1 MSYPPPSVPIDSPP
15 LTDSR
20 PLTGERPRIKP
31 GKGWYWVGALLI
43 AGGLLGGAALG
54 IAGVL
59 NLRNSIEDFGRFR
72 VEGGTGAATVTFEKP
87 GEYSIYYENE
97 SKVCG
102 DLGATPGQPCETVTV
117 RGEKDPP
124 AQLDISI
131 TSGDRSLPIGPAENS
146 LDYSFSGFSGTEV
159 ATVDVDEAGSYN
171 MVVETRREGEFA
183 IALGKDVVST
193 ILPWILGAM
202 ALAAVG
208 LILGLIILIVTG
220 VKRSRRKR
228 EAAMAAATAYP
239 TAPAVFTPVT
249 APPTTLPAP
258 PVGPVPVPVPADAP
272 PLERQEPVPVGGGL
286 STQDDT
292 AFAPPADTDPWA
304 APAAGAA
311 PPPPGPTLA
320 PPPPPAAP
328 PPPVDKDED
337 EAESAGEGWAV
348 PAPADVAGGPQPLP
362 PPPPPPSPAPP
373 GQGGSPAPPLPS
385 PTEPSSGASL
395 PPPPPPPPPRS

>member
-1 MSYPPPSVPIDSPP
+1 MSYPPPSVPVDSP
-15 LTDSR
+15 
-20 PLTGERPRIKP
+20 PLTGERPKIKP

-59 NLRNSIEDFGRFR
+59 NLTNSIEDFGRFR

-87 GEYSIYYENE
+87 GQYSIYYENE
-97 SKVCG
+97 SEVCA
-102 DLGATPGQPCETVTV
+102 DLGATPGEPCETVTV
-117 RGEKDPP
+117 QGESDPP

-159 ATVDVDEAGSYN
+159 ATVDVDEAGSYS

-193 ILPWILGAM
+193 VLPWVLGAM

-239 TAPAVFTPVT
+239 SAPAVFPPVT
-249 APPTTLPAP
+249 APPITP
-258 PVGPVPVPVPADAP
+258 PVAPVPVPADAP
-272 PLERQEPVPVGGGL
+272 PVPVPPERQQPVPVGGGL
-286 STQDDT
+286 STSDDA
-292 AFAPPADTDPWA
+292 AFAPPSETDPWA
-304 APAAGAA
+304 APAVSAL
-311 PPPPGPTLA
+311 PPPPGSTLA
-320 PPPPPAAP
+320 PP
-328 PPPVDKDED
+328 
-337 EAESAGEGWAV
+337 
-348 PAPADVAGGPQPLP
+348 
-362 PPPPPPSPAPP
+362 
-373 GQGGSPAPPLPS
+373 
-385 PTEPSSGASL
+385 
-395 PPPPPPPPPRS
+395 